1 MGGEID
7 PPRLQ
12 NAAVGA
18 CSKSYVVTSIYV
30 QLKYRTLEPHKTHS
44 DLMDTRGYF
53 KRVLLVVF
61 HSSDY
66 LTVDLDLVST
76 YRVPVMVNTVD
87 CHLS

>member
-18 CSKSYVVTSIYV
+18 SAKSHVVTSTYV
-30 QLKYRTLEPHKTHS
+30 QLNYGTLEPHKTHS
-44 DLMDTRGYF
+44 DLVDTRGYF

-61 HSSDY
+61 NSSDY
-66 LTVDLDLVST
+66 LTVNLDLVST
-76 YRVPVMVNTVD
+76 YRVPVVVDTVD